1 MSELFQGLAI
11 IVYGINE
18 QGHETISAAH
28 QNINNAEEFV
38 FKESLPR
45 SYSDLKKTRGVG
57 GGGGVHA
64 RYGVL

>member
-45 SYSDLKKTRGVG
+45 SYSD
-57 GGGGVHA
+57 
-64 RYGVL
+64 